1 MPEGNGG
8 DKTEAPTPRKRM
20 EAREQGN
27 VAKSQDLTAAIG
39 LLSGLMLIYIYSQSM
54 FGQLLDITRLLGV
67 PVIRAGDLVEPV
79 GMTASAVMWM
89 LLPFMIFIMIFTI
102 CGMLLQHGWLF
113 SPKKL
118 KPDASKLNPIKGAQ
132 QIFSGQSLAR
142 FVMGLLKFAIMGVIA
157 WWVITGQ
164 IDQLLASSGLPV
176 IGVLSMGSSMVYDL
190 ALKLAIVLLILAILD
205 FLWARHRHEESLK
218 MTKQEVKDEMKRMD
232 GDPGV
237 KRRQRET
244 QMRVAMQRLNNDVPQ
259 ADVIVTN
266 PTEYAVALKYDE
278 SAMDAPRV
286 VAKGTDLLAARIR
299 QLANTHGIP
308 IVQRPPLA
316 RALYAQCDPGQ
327 VVPPAL
333 YKAVAEVL
341 AYVYQLNGRA
351 AKAG

>member
-8 DKTEAPTPRKRM
+8 DKTEAPTPRRRN

-39 LLSGLMLIYIYSQSM
+39 LLTGLLLLHAFGQSM
-54 FGQLLDITRLLGV
+54 FKQMLDITGLLGL
-67 PVIRAGDLVEPV
+67 PIIRVGDLVEPV
-79 GMTASAVMWM
+79 GMSANAVMWM
-89 LLPFMIFIMIFTI
+89 LLPFLLVLMLATI
-102 CGMLLQHGWLF
+102 AAILLQHGWLF

-118 KPDASKLNPIKGAQ
+118 KPDLSKLDPIKGAQ
-132 QIFSGQSLAR
+132 QIFTGQALAR
-142 FVMGLLKFAIMGVIA
+142 FVMGLLKLAILGSISYYVLQGE
-157 WWVITGQ
+157 VEK
-164 IDQLLASSGLPV
+164 LLTSGGLST
-176 IGVLSMGSSMVYDL
+176 IGVLGLGATMVYNL
-190 ALKLAIVLLILAILD
+190 ALKLAVVLLVLAILD
-205 FLWARHRHEESLK
+205 FLWARYRHEESMK
-218 MTKQEVKDEMKRMD
+218 MSQQEVRDEMKHMD
-232 GDPGV
+232 GDPAV
-237 KRRQRET
+237 KRRQREA
-244 QMRVAMQRLNNDVPQ
+244 QMRIAMQRLNTDVPQ

-266 PTEYAVALKYDE
+266 PTEYAVALKYDDKTME
-278 SAMDAPRV
+278 APRV

-299 QLANTHGIP
+299 QLATTHGIP

-327 VVPPAL
+327 AVPPAL